1 MNQDYRVLNRPS
13 NKQITVHEHE
23 TILAAALRQEMIVP
37 YGCQNGACGSCKA
50 ELISG
55 TVDYGDVQPQAL
67 SEKEKAQGKVLLCKA
82 KPLEDLEISAKELPT
97 DQQFTVKI
105 MPARA
110 SQLEKLSH
118 DVMQLTLKLP
128 PNKDFKYIPGQYIDI
143 LLTGGKRRSFSLA
156 TASADNDELQLHIRY
171 VPNGEFSEFVFT
183 QMQPK
188 TLLRLQGPLGTF
200 FLRQDSDRPI
210 ILVAGGTGFAPVKA
224 IIEAAL
230 NKGVNRPMHLFWGA
244 RAKRDLYL
252 RELPYTWEQRY
263 KNFRYTPV
271 LSEANPEDQWS
282 GESGWVHEAVVRH
295 YPKLDTHE
303 IYAAGP
309 PPMIEAG
316 QSAYSAHGL
325 SLDNYFFDSF
335 EFASQAES

>member
-1 MNQDYRVLNRPS
+1 MNQEYRVLNRQS
-13 NKQITVHEHE
+13 NKQIIVHQHE

-50 ELISG
+50 ELVSG
-55 TVDYGDVQPQAL
+55 TVDYGEVQPQAL
-67 SEKEKAQGKVLLCKA
+67 SEQEKAQGKVLLCKA
-82 KPLEDLEISAKELPT
+82 KPLEDLEISAKELPA
-97 DQQFTVKI
+97 DQQFAVKI
-105 MPARA
+105 MPARV
-110 SQLEKLSH
+110 SQLEKLAH

-128 PNKDFKYIPGQYIDI
+128 PNKDFKYVPGQYIDI

-171 VPNGEFSEFVFT
+171 VARGEFSEFVFA

-188 TLLRLQGPLGTF
+188 ALLRLQGPLGTF
-200 FLRQDSDRPI
+200 FLREDSNRPI

-230 NKGVNRPMHLFWGA
+230 DKSVSRPMHLFWGV
-244 RAKRDLYL
+244 RAEQDLYL
-252 RELPYTWEQRY
+252 KELPRAWAQRY

-271 LSEANPEDQWS
+271 LSEAAPGDQWS
-282 GESGWVHEAVVRH
+282 GESGWVHEAVVRR
-295 YPKLDTHE
+295 YPKLESHE

-309 PPMIEAG
+309 PPMIAAG
-316 QSAYSAHGL
+316 QSTFSAHGL
-325 SLDNYFFDSF
+325 TLDNYFFDSF